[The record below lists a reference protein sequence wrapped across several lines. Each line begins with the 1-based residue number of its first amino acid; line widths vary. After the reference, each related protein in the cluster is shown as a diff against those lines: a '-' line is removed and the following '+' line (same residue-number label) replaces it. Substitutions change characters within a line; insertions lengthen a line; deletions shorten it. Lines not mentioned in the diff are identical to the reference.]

1 MGTEWMGFDF
11 EAMAKSLR
19 ENLKNFGGFSPEE
32 VRRSGLLTEEGLR
45 LHILNALKD
54 SPKTGHELTEA
65 LKQTNLKPSAG
76 IIYPLLESLLDEG
89 MVTVSVK
96 KDRKFYS
103 ITEAGEALLAS
114 TPIPE
119 ENLGE
124 AAENSWAPKWVDA
137 RGVVP
142 VAGARLAKVG
152 LEVSKYGTKEQQE
165 RAAEAINEA
174 RRQIHKILSENQP

>member
-103 ITEAGEALLAS
+103 ITEAGKALLAS

>member
-1 MGTEWMGFDF
+1 MGTEWMGFNF

-45 LHILNALKD
+45 LHILNALKV
-54 SPKTGHELTEA
+54 SPKTGYQLVEA
-65 LKQTNLKPSAG
+65 FNQVNLKPSASV
-76 IIYPLLESLLDEG
+76 IYPLLESLHDEG
-89 MVTVSVK
+89 MVKVSVK
-96 KDRKFYS
+96 KDRKIYS
-103 ITEAGEALLAS
+103 ITEAGEALLVS

-119 ENLGE
+119 ENVGDPV
-124 AAENSWAPKWVDA
+124 ENSWAPKWVDA

-174 RRQIHKILSENQP
+174 SRQIHKILSENPS